1 MYLFNSAV
9 KHILFVISMLGNY
22 IKQYW
27 KQRFCLDND
36 NAEVSIIKIKTEH
49 FVCIII
55 NDLWSPV
62 AIKREY
68 AFGH

>member
-1 MYLFNSAV
+1 
-9 KHILFVISMLGNY
+9 MLGTY
-22 IKQYW
+22 IKQYR